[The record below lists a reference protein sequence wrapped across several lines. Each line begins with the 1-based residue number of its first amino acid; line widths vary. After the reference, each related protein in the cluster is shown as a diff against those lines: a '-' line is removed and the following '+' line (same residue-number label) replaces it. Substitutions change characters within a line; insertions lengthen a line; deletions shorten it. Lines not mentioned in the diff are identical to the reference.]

1 MSFLSIE
8 WLAWVWLTV
17 CLYWLTP
24 AQFRAVV
31 LIVLSFVFLA
41 SISIVSAAMLVVFCL
56 IVHLATNV
64 NQPSYASVGLACVVM
79 LGTLIVFKI
88 RETLQFDGTIA
99 TLIIPLGLSYYTFR
113 CLHYMVERYRGHL
126 PQTTLYDLGSYLF
139 FLPTFVVG
147 PIHRYGQFATDRS
160 RQRFDTSLLSA
171 GFERM
176 IQGYAKIVILSNF
189 VVEHGLGGYISGLE
203 DQAGFWAEYLRVVKY
218 GLNLFFQFSGHC
230 DIAIG
235 FALMLGFRVMENFN
249 WPYLKPNI
257 SAFWQN
263 WHISLSQWCREMIYG
278 MIVAK
283 TRSPSLAALTTMVGI
298 GLWHEISIRYV
309 LWGAMHG
316 LALVVWSKFRAYRES
331 NGIKFAASLQMPLH
345 VASVL
350 LTVHFVWFSFVLIYT
365 PSLTEAARVYLRL
378 LGLA

>member
-8 WLAWVWLTV
+8 WLAWMWLTV
-17 CLYWLTP
+17 SLYWLAP
-24 AQFRAVV
+24 AQIRHIV
-31 LIVLSFVFLA
+31 LIVLSLIFLGSISLA
-41 SISIVSAAMLVVFCL
+41 SVATLIVFCL
-56 IVHLATNV
+56 FVHMATNL
-64 NQPSYASVGLACVVM
+64 NQPTFNSVGVASLVM

-126 PQTTLYDLGSYLF
+126 PQNTLYDLARYLF

-147 PIHRYGQFATDRS
+147 PIHRYNQFETDIK
-160 RQRFDTSLLSA
+160 RQRFDTALLSE
-171 GFERM
+171 GFER
-176 IQGYAKIVILSNF
+176 IIHGYIKIVILSNY
-189 VVEHGLGGYISGLE
+189 VVEHWLGGYLATLDNTE
-203 DQAGFWAEYLRVVKY
+203 TWWASYLGMVRY

-283 TRSPSLAALTTMVGI
+283 TRSPALGAFTTMIAI
-298 GLWHEISIRYV
+298 GLWHELTVRYV
-309 LWGAMHG
+309 IWGAMHG
-316 LALVVWSKFRAYRES
+316 IALAFWGWFRSFREIR
-331 NGIKFAASLQMPLH
+331 GIKLAEPWATPVY

-350 LTVHFVWFSFVLIYT
+350 LTVHFVWLSFVVLYT
-365 PSLTEAARVYLRL
+365 PNLEAAGKTYLRL
-378 LGLA
+378 FGLS